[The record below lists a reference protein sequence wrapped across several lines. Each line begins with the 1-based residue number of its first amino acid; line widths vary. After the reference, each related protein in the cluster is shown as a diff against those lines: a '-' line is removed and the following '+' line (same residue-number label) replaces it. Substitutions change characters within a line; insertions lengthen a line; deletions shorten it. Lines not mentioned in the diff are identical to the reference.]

1 MNGGGDEWFK
11 NDSSMNVPVNGL
23 KNDSSE
29 RTDEWSNEQTD
40 EWSCERPRRRLSRR
54 RL

>member
-1 MNGGGDEWFK
+1 MAEEMNGSG
-11 NDSSMNVPVNGL
+11 MTHLRTIPVNGL

-29 RTDEWSNEQTD
+29 RTDEWSNEQAD